1 MASTYRSPETVV
13 VSEAAPI
20 VDAINSLSSTFLKT
34 AGNIKAIKDKK
45 VKQAQE
51 FNQRLIKDIS
61 IDPTTFYKALGESN
75 ANRALFDQ
83 VNNLMDDNAK
93 LQLDIEA
100 GLYSQS
106 DYRGLMASKNKTI
119 AELSQLVGLAESEKT
134 SSASWVENAEDR
146 VNNLTNQGGDSLVGN
161 TEYVNA
167 KNIFSKMSKGSVER
181 VFKDNV
187 MYYKIQGD
195 GLDKP
200 YEIPATGF
208 LSKQL
213 FKVPNFDKE
222 YKDMLIQ
229 KGILTSTGAKTEYFK
244 NMSAAEF
251 ERDIGEIIDAKVL
264 GAIKDRRVANS
275 MFIEIFGGEGDP
287 FKQYGGGDEKH
298 IAGSTI
304 SNADAERLREAMF
317 KYAMNITP
325 AWKAKAPKELT
336 PTQIKDLKTQKDFN
350 NVVKSWEDKF
360 IRTMGEFEGA
370 FNPEGNVITGE
381 LNIFN
386 EVTDDDG
393 KPAQELRPE
402 FIRALSFL
410 DGITV
415 KGTNQ
420 NEARISGGGLKD
432 DFTVIQGQPISI
444 FVENLHRRIFGQNKS
459 LYNPESAE
467 NFAYQFKLNKND
479 LKKGT
484 NLKTKK

>member
-20 VDAINSLSSTFLKT
+20 VNTINSLASTFLKT
-34 AGNIKAIKDKK
+34 SANIKAIKDKK
-45 VKQAQE
+45 IEQAQA
-51 FNQRLIKDIS
+51 FNQKLIKDIS
-61 IDPTTFYKALGESN
+61 IDPTAFYKALGENN

-119 AELSQLVGLAESEKT
+119 SELSQLVGLAESEKT

-181 VFKDNV
+181 VFKDNI

-222 YKDMLIQ
+222 WAN
-229 KGILTSTGAKTEYFK
+229 ILEQQGLVKNGAKTELFK
-244 NMSAAEF
+244 NMSLDQFKTTIA
-251 ERDIGEIIDAKVL
+251 DLVKVKTE
-264 GAIKDRRVANS
+264 GAIRNRQVTNS
-275 MFIEIFGGEGDP
+275 MYVEIFGGEKP
-287 FKQYGGGDEKH
+287 FEQYGGGDKDH
-298 IAGSTI
+298 YAGSTI
-304 SNADAERLREAMF
+304 SNADADKLKKAMTE
-317 KYAMNITP
+317 YVMNITP
-325 AWKAKAPKELT
+325 AWQDKAPKELSDVDVRA
-336 PTQIKDLKTQKDFN
+336 IKTQNLFN
-350 NVVKSWEDKF
+350 NNVKEWEDKF
-360 IRTMGEFEGA
+360 KRTMGKFKSA
-370 FNPEGNVITGE
+370 FNRAGVMTGE
-381 LNIFN
+381 LDIFDEVQN
-386 EVTDDDG
+386 EDG
-393 KPAQELRPE
+393 ETVEELRPDFVE
-402 FIRALSFL
+402 ALSDL
-410 DGITV
+410 NGITI
-415 KGTNQ
+415 KTINPG
-420 NEARISGGGLKD
+420 EARISGGGLKG
-432 DFTVIQGQPISI
+432 DFTITEGQPINI
-444 FVENLHRRIFGQNKS
+444 FVENLHKNIWGQNK
-459 LYNPESAE
+459 LYDRKSAGK
-467 NFAYQFKLNKND
+467 FAYQFKPELPSR
-479 LKKGT
+479 
-484 NLKTKK
+484 

>member
-20 VDAINSLSSTFLKT
+20 VNTINSLASTFLKT
-34 AGNIKAIKDKK
+34 SANIKEIKDKK

-61 IDPTTFYKALGESN
+61 IDPTAFYKALGENN
-75 ANRALFDQ
+75 ANRALFNQ
-83 VNNLMDDNAK
+83 VNNLMDENAK

-134 SSASWVENAEDR
+134 SSTSWVENAEDR

-161 TEYVNA
+161 TEYINA

-222 YKDMLIQ
+222 WAN
-229 KGILTSTGAKTEYFK
+229 ILEQQGLVKNGAKTELFK
-244 NMSAAEF
+244 NMSLDQFKTTIAELV
-251 ERDIGEIIDAKVL
+251 EVKTE
-264 GAIKDRRVANS
+264 GAIRNRQVANS
-275 MFIEIFGGEGDP
+275 MYVEIFGGEKP
-287 FKQYGGGDEKH
+287 FKQYGGGDKNH
-298 IAGSTI
+298 YVGSTI
-304 SNADAERLREAMF
+304 NNADADKFETAMTE
-317 KYAMNITP
+317 YVMNITP
-325 AWKAKAPKELT
+325 AWQAKAPKELT
-336 PTQIKDLKTQKDFN
+336 PTQIKDFKKQKDFN
-350 NVVKSWEDKF
+350 NAVKSWENKF
-360 IRTMGEFEGA
+360 IRTMGEFESA
-370 FNPEGNVITGE
+370 FNPEGKVMTGE

-386 EVTDDDG
+386 DVIDEDG

-415 KGTNQ
+415 KNTNQ

-444 FVENLHRRIFGQNKS
+444 FVENLHRNIFGQNKS
-459 LYNPESAE
+459 LYDPESAE
-467 NFAYQFKLNKND
+467 KFAYQFKPVLPSKD
-479 LKKGT
+479 E
-484 NLKTKK
+484 

>member
-20 VDAINSLSSTFLKT
+20 VNTINSLAGTFLKT
-34 AGNIKAIKDKK
+34 SANIKAIQDEK
-45 VKQAQE
+45 VKQARD
-51 FNQRLIKDIS
+51 FNQRLIKDIT
-61 IDPTTFYKALGESN
+61 IDPTAFYKALGENN

-83 VNNLMDDNAK
+83 VNNLMDENAK

-119 AELSQLVGLAESEKT
+119 SELSQLVGLAESEKT
-134 SSASWVENAEDR
+134 SSTAWVENAEDR

-161 TEYVNA
+161 TDYVNA

-181 VFKDNV
+181 IFKDNI
-187 MYYKIQGD
+187 MYYKIEGE

-222 YKDMLIQ
+222 WAN
-229 KGILTSTGAKTEYFK
+229 ILEQAGLVKNGTKTDLFK
-244 NMSAAEF
+244 NLSQEQFETKIAELI
-251 ERDIGEIIDAKVL
+251 EVKTK
-264 GAIKDRRVANS
+264 GAIRNRQVANS
-275 MFIEIFGGEGDP
+275 MYVEIFGGDKP
-287 FKQYGGGDEKH
+287 FEQYGGGDENH
-298 IAGSTI
+298 YTGSAI
-304 SNADAERLREAMF
+304 SNTDADKFKTAMT
-317 KYAMNITP
+317 KYVMSITP
-325 AWKAKAPKELT
+325 SWEAKAPKELT

-386 EVTDDDG
+386 EVTGDDG

-415 KGTNQ
+415 KSTNQ
-420 NEARISGGGLKD
+420 DEARISGGGLKG
-432 DFTVIQGQPISI
+432 DFTVIQGQPISV
-444 FVENLHRRIFGQNKS
+444 FVENLHRNIFGQNKS
-459 LYNPESAE
+459 LYDPESAE
-467 NFAYQFKLNKND
+467 KFAYQFKLP
-479 LKKGT
+479 LPGS
-484 NLKTKK
+484 

>member
-13 VSEAAPI
+13 VSEAAQI
-20 VDAINSLSSTFLKT
+20 VDAIDSLSSTFLKT

-51 FNQRLIKDIS
+51 FNQRLIRDIS

-83 VNNLMDDNAK
+83 VNKLMDDNAK

-119 AELSQLVGLAESEKT
+119 AELSQLVGLAEGEKT
-134 SSASWVENAEDR
+134 SKISWIENAEDR
-146 VNNLTNQGGDSLVGN
+146 INNLTNQGGDSLVGN
-161 TEYVNA
+161 TEYINA
-167 KNIFSKMSKGSVER
+167 KNIFSEMSKGSVKR
-181 VFKDNV
+181 IFKGNV
-187 MYYKIQGD
+187 MYYEIQGE

-200 YEIPATGF
+200 YEIPAAGF

-222 YKDMLIQ
+222 YKNMLIQ

-275 MFIEIFGGEGDP
+275 MYVEIFGGEKP
-287 FKQYGGGDEKH
+287 FEQYGGGDENH
-298 IAGSTI
+298 YAGSTI

-325 AWKAKAPKELT
+325 KWQAKAPKELT
-336 PTQIKDLKTQKDFN
+336 PTQIKDLKKQKDFN

-386 EVTDDDG
+386 EVTGDDG
-393 KPAQELRPE
+393 KPTQELRPE

-415 KGTNQ
+415 KSTNQ
-420 NEARISGGGLKD
+420 DEARISGGGLTG
-432 DFTVIQGQPISI
+432 DFTVIQGQPISV
-444 FVENLHRRIFGQNKS
+444 FVENLHRNIFGQNKS
-459 LYNPESAE
+459 LYDPESAE
-467 NFAYQFKLNKND
+467 KFAYQFKPVLPSKD
-479 LKKGT
+479 E
-484 NLKTKK
+484 

>member
-61 IDPTTFYKALGESN
+61 IDPTSFYKALGESN

-83 VNNLMDDNAK
+83 VNNLMDENAK

-161 TEYVNA
+161 TEYINA

-222 YKDMLIQ
+222 YKNMLIQ

-244 NMSAAEF
+244 NMSADEF

-325 AWKAKAPKELT
+325 AWKAKAPKDPKPL
-336 PTQIKDLKTQKDFN
+336 PRWMRDAKDLKGQKTAWQDRLEQRVTTLGLGIN
-350 NVVKSWEDKF
+350 KE
-360 IRTMGEFEGA
+360 GEVFTGTIKPLDA
-370 FNPEGNVITGE
+370 EGNI
-381 LNIFN
+381 
-386 EVTDDDG
+386 
-393 KPAQELRPE
+393 RPE
-402 FIRALSFL
+402 FEKALS
-410 DGITV
+410 GIGYSIE
-415 KGTNQ
+415 KKINQ
-420 NEARISGGGLKD
+420 DVDSDDPKAIAVDVYMSGISGRP
-432 DFTVIQGQPISI
+432 V
-444 FVENLHRRIFGQNKS
+444 RIFQDQLAQDFIYNLGLYTFGDKQMDWAGKYSGKFKGQKFN
-459 LYNPESAE
+459 
-467 NFAYQFKLNKND
+467 
-479 LKKGT
+479 
-484 NLKTKK
+484 